1 MNNERNIVGKAVG
14 CKKKLNSSNNFN
26 KMILYYS
33 DLKKIIKCLTR
44 LDYKRIIPGYST
56 MAFLYKFNPS

>member
-1 MNNERNIVGKAVG
+1 MNNERNFAGKAVG
-14 CKKKLNSSNNFN
+14 CKKKINSSNNFN

-44 LDYKRIIPGYST
+44 LDYKRIIPG
-56 MAFLYKFNPS
+56 